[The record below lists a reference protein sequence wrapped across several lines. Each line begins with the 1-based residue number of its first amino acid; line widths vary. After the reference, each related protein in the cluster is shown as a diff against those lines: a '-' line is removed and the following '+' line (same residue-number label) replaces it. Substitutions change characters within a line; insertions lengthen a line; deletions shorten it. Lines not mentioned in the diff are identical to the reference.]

1 MDDAVGGGGVE
12 GIEASCNEESRLEVD
27 ALSARTVLIEGEG
40 GMAVSEEITVVAAEP
55 LFRARYER

>member
-12 GIEASCNEESRLEVD
+12 GIEASCNEGSRLEVD

-40 GMAVSEEITVVAAEP
+40 GIAVSEEMTVAAAVT
-55 LFRARYER
+55 LFRAR